1 MPGEKSAAT
10 TCAPLAA
17 SDADD
22 RHVPAAR
29 SRIFSPGLGFTA
41 RVVARRHT
49 ASSPNVMAIF
59 VKSYR
64 FATRSNMPLTVFGS
78 LARSARC
85 EVTRR
90 VYAGLLAFFWSRFG
104 ALRRW
109 GAADPALAVGCVS
122 RKADEEGAPAC
133 ADEDNAADRTLAFGC
148 VSRKAD
154 EEGAPACADED
165 NAADRTLAFGCVSR
179 KADEEGA
186 PAFADGVNAA
196 DRTLA
201 VGCASRKADEEG
213 APACADEDNAADR
226 TLAFGCV
233 SRKADEEGA
242 PACADEDNAA
252 DRTLAFGCVS
262 RKADEE

>member
-1 MPGEKSAAT
+1 TLRSPYDIVTASNSPSANGRFIASASTKLRPRTSPKRFLPCASMPGEKSAAT

-133 ADEDNAADRTLAFGC
+133 ADEDNAADRTLAFG
-148 VSRKAD
+148 
-154 EEGAPACADED
+154 
-165 NAADRTLAFGCVSR
+165 
-179 KADEEGA
+179 
-186 PAFADGVNAA
+186 
-196 DRTLA
+196 
-201 VGCASRKADEEG
+201 
-213 APACADEDNAADR
+213 
-226 TLAFGCV
+226 
-233 SRKADEEGA
+233 
-242 PACADEDNAA
+242 
-252 DRTLAFGCVS
+252 
-262 RKADEE
+262 